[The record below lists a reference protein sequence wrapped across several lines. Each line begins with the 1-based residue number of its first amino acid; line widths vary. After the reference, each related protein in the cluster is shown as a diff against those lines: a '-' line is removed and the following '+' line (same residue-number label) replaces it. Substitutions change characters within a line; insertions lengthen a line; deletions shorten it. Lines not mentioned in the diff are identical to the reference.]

1 MLTKMELFPAT
12 KSITLLLLLR
22 SWTKTEVEVLNWKKC
37 DLVLVVVAA
46 KVDVAVKVVAE
57 EKVDAAAVVVM
68 EAALVEAEVVK
79 AEPVAGQNR

>member
-37 DLVLVVVAA
+37 DLVLV
-46 KVDVAVKVVAE
+46 DVAVKVAVVERVVAV
-57 EKVDAAAVVVM
+57 KVVAAAVVVM